1 MVVALGVI
9 ALGFL
14 VWLVRRERGGQAGD
28 ASGVEVTPELSALAW
43 EPKRIP
49 PDELPLGR
57 VVVSGLTKQY
67 GQVKAVD
74 DVSFTAEPGRVTG
87 FLGPNGAGKTTTLR
101 MLLGLAAPTSGEAT
115 IGGTRYAALAEP
127 ALRVGAVLE
136 ANGAHEGRTGRDHLR
151 VICRTTG
158 LPLERADE
166 VLSAVGLGDAAN
178 RLVRAY
184 SLGMRQRLGVAAAL
198 LADPQVL
205 VLDEPGNG
213 LDPRGIRW
221 IRELL
226 RSQAAAGR
234 TVLVSSHLL
243 AEMEQL
249 ADDLV
254 IIAGGRVV
262 ATGTVASVTGGR
274 PSLEAAFLELTAGED
289 TIR

>member
-1 MVVALGVI
+1 VVIALGVI
-9 ALGFL
+9 AVGFL
-14 VWLVRRERGGQAGD
+14 VWLVRRERGGHTGY
-28 ASGVEVTPELSALAW
+28 ASSADVSPELPDLADGARRV
-43 EPKRIP
+43 PAA
-49 PDELPLGR
+49 ELPLGR
-57 VVVSGLTKQY
+57 IVVSGVTKQY
-67 GQVKAVD
+67 GQVKVVD
-74 DVSFTAEPGRVTG
+74 NASFTAEPGRVTG

-101 MLLGLAAPTSGEAT
+101 MLLGLVEPTSGAAT
-115 IGGTRYAALAEP
+115 IGGTRYTALDQP
-127 ALRVGAVLE
+127 ALVVGAVLE

-151 VICRTTG
+151 VICRTVG

-166 VLSAVGLGDAAN
+166 VISAVGLGDAAT
-178 RLVRAY
+178 RMVRAY

-198 LADPQVL
+198 LGDPQVL
-205 VLDEPGNG
+205 ILDEPGNG

-221 IRELL
+221 MRELL
-226 RSQAAAGR
+226 RSLAAAGR

-254 IIAGGRVV
+254 IIAAGRVV
-262 ATGTVASVTGGR
+262 AAGTVAAVTGDR